1 MSAPKTPCWKI
12 AAQVHRSAAEGHR
25 VLIIAPYGRDAE
37 SISGLLTSNGYD
49 ARICDTFGEVAAQLD
64 AHAGVILVTEEALAS
79 DLSPLE
85 SALTAQPPW
94 SDIPFILLTGRRAG
108 RDRPNEAIRQRL
120 PLNATNVVLIE
131 RPLSAES
138 LLSTIVS
145 AMRARQRQF
154 VMRDQHA
161 ELETQRTRLKTL
173 LENLP
178 IGVAFLDAQGTSVV
192 TNPAFMRFSES
203 GKSAAFD
210 ADAER
215 HWQAQGKNGAPLPRD
230 KFPSARALKGEH
242 VTGIEFRYTGLDG
255 GPVWTR
261 VSSVPLL
268 NEDGSVAGAIS
279 VVVDIDE
286 QKRAQEKLAHAAE
299 MLESQVTA
307 RTIELQD
314 ALSDLR
320 KETDER
326 SKAEAALRQ
335 SQKMEAVGQLTGG
348 IAHDFNNMLTGIIG
362 AIDLMKRRIASNR
375 YDDLDRFMEAA
386 STSAQRAAALT
397 SRLLAFSR
405 RQLLD
410 SKPTDIN
417 ALVRSLSD
425 LLHRAVNEN
434 VSVAIE
440 TKDGIPAALVDAN
453 QLESA
458 ILNLVIN
465 ARDAMPQGGEL
476 TVETSAVDLDK
487 AYCEAHPGIA
497 PGPYVVIAVSDTGV
511 GMTPELIEK
520 AFDPFFTTKP
530 LGQGTG
536 LGLSMVYGF
545 ARQSNGQVR
554 IHSAPGQGTSVK
566 IYLPAA
572 EQAAIQTA
580 DRPESSPQGRG
591 QAVLL
596 VEDDPSVRLLIGEV
610 LSELGYRAIEASDAN
625 AAIKV
630 LESSQ
635 AIDMMISDVGLPGMN
650 GRQLAEVARE
660 HHPTVPILFVTGY
673 AENAAIRA
681 GFLGTNMAMISKPF
695 QVEEL
700 AAKIDEMLS

>member
-1 MSAPKTPCWKI
+1 
-12 AAQVHRSAAEGHR
+12 
-25 VLIIAPYGRDAE
+25 
-37 SISGLLTSNGYD
+37 
-49 ARICDTFGEVAAQLD
+49 
-64 AHAGVILVTEEALAS
+64 
-79 DLSPLE
+79 
-85 SALTAQPPW
+85 
-94 SDIPFILLTGRRAG
+94 
-108 RDRPNEAIRQRL
+108 
-120 PLNATNVVLIE
+120 
-131 RPLSAES
+131 
-138 LLSTIVS
+138 
-145 AMRARQRQF
+145 
-154 VMRDQHA
+154 MRDQHA
-161 ELETQRTRLKTL
+161 ELDTQRMRLKTL

-178 IGVAFLDAQGTSVV
+178 IGVAFLDAQGASVV
-192 TNPAFMRFSES
+192 TNPAFMRFSKS

-215 HWQAQGKNGAPLPRD
+215 HWQARDEDGAPLPRD

-242 VTGIEFRYTGLDG
+242 VGGIEFRFTGLDS

-268 NEDGSVAGAIS
+268 NDDGSVAGAIS

-299 MLESQVTA
+299 MLESQVAA
-307 RTIELQD
+307 RTKELQN

-320 KETDER
+320 KETAER

-335 SQKMEAVGQLTGG
+335 AQKMEAVGQLTGG

-375 YDDLDRFMEAA
+375 YDDLDRFMDVA
-386 STSAQRAAALT
+386 STSAQRAAGLT

-440 TKDGIPAALVDAN
+440 TKDGIPPAMVDAN

-465 ARDAMPQGGEL
+465 ARDAMPQGGKL
-476 TVETSAVDLDK
+476 TVETSAVDLDE

-497 PGPYVVIAVSDTGV
+497 SGPYVVIAVSDTGV
-511 GMTPELIEK
+511 GMTPEIIEK

-554 IHSAPGQGTSVK
+554 LHSALGQGTSVK

-572 EQAAIQTA
+572 EEGAIQPA
-580 DRPESSPQGRG
+580 DHVQFSPQGAG

-660 HHPTVPILFVTGY
+660 YHPTVPILFVTGY

-700 AAKIDEMLS
+700 AAKISEMLS

>member
-1 MSAPKTPCWKI
+1 
-12 AAQVHRSAAEGHR
+12 VHRTAAEGHR

-37 SISGLLTSNGYD
+37 SVSALLTSNGYD
-49 ARICDTFGEVAAQLD
+49 ARICDTFVEVAASLD
-64 AHAGVILVTEEALAS
+64 AHAGVVLLTEEAFAC
-79 DLSPLE
+79 DLLPLE
-85 SALTAQPPW
+85 TALAAQSAW
-94 SDIPFILLTGRRAG
+94 SDIPFVLLTGRRAG
-108 RDRPNEAIRQRL
+108 RERSNEAIRQRL
-120 PLNATNVVLIE
+120 PANATNVVLIE
-131 RPLSAES
+131 RPLSTES

-154 VMRDQHA
+154 VMRDQLA
-161 ELETQRTRLKTL
+161 ELDTQRTRLKTL

-178 IGVAFLDAQGTSVV
+178 IGVAFLDARGASVL
-192 TNPAFMRFSES
+192 TNPAFMRFSKS
-203 GKSAAFD
+203 GKSPAFD
-210 ADAER
+210 VYAER
-215 HWQAQGKNGAPLPRD
+215 HWQAQDEDGTPLSRD
-230 KFPSARALKGEH
+230 KFPRACALKGEH
-242 VTGIEFRYTGLDG
+242 VTGIAIRYTGLDS

-268 NEDGSVAGAIS
+268 NDDGSVAGAIS

-299 MLESQVTA
+299 VLESQVAA
-307 RTIELQD
+307 RTIELQN

-320 KETDER
+320 NETAER

-386 STSAQRAAALT
+386 STSAQRAAGLT

-410 SKPTDIN
+410 SKPNDIN
-417 ALVRSLSD
+417 ALIKSLSD

-440 TKDGIPAALVDAN
+440 TRDGIPAALVDAN

-458 ILNLVIN
+458 ILNLAIN
-465 ARDAMPQGGEL
+465 ARDAMPQGGKL
-476 TVETSAVDLDK
+476 TVETSAVDLDE

-497 PGPYVVIAVSDTGV
+497 SGPYVVIAVSDTGV

-530 LGQGTG
+530 LGRGTG

-554 IHSAPGQGTSVK
+554 IHSVPGQGTSVK

-572 EQAAIQTA
+572 EQGAIQPA
-580 DRPESSPQGRG
+580 DHVQSSPQGAG

-650 GRQLAEVARE
+650 GRQLAEVVRE
-660 HHPTVPILFVTGY
+660 YHATVPILFVTGY
-673 AENAAIRA
+673 AENARYGRIFSGLTWR
-681 GFLGTNMAMISKPF
+681 
-695 QVEEL
+695 
-700 AAKIDEMLS
+700 

>member
-1 MSAPKTPCWKI
+1 
-12 AAQVHRSAAEGHR
+12 VHRSAAEGHR
-25 VLIIAPYGRDAE
+25 VLIVAPYGRDAE
-37 SISGLLTSNGYD
+37 SVSGLLTSNGYD
-49 ARICDTFGEVAAQLD
+49 ARICDTFGEVAAHLD

-85 SALTAQPPW
+85 SALMVQPPW

-108 RDRPNEAIRQRL
+108 RDRPAEAMRQRL
-120 PLNATNVVLIE
+120 PSNATNVVLIE

-154 VMRDQHA
+154 VIRDQLA
-161 ELETQRTRLKTL
+161 ELDTQRTRLETL

-178 IGVAFLDAQGTSVV
+178 IGVAFLDTQGSSVL
-192 TNPAFMRFSES
+192 TNPAFKQFSKS
-203 GKSAAFD
+203 GKCPAFD
-210 ADAER
+210 VDAEL
-215 HWQAQGKNGAPLPRD
+215 HWQAQDRDGAPLPRD

-242 VTGIEFRYTGLDG
+242 VTGIELRYYGLDS

-261 VSSVPLL
+261 ASSVPLL
-268 NEDGSVAGAIS
+268 NDDGSVAGAIS
-279 VVVDIDE
+279 VLVDIDE
-286 QKRAQEKLAHAAE
+286 QKRAQEKLAHVAE
-299 MLESQVTA
+299 MLESQVAA
-307 RTIELQD
+307 RTIELQN

-320 KETDER
+320 KETAER
-326 SKAEAALRQ
+326 AKAEAALRQ

-362 AIDLMKRRIASNR
+362 AIDLMRRRIASGR

-386 STSAQRAAALT
+386 STSAQRAAGLT

-417 ALVRSLSD
+417 ALVRSLSN
-425 LLHRAVNEN
+425 LLHRAADEN
-434 VSVAIE
+434 VSVAVE

-465 ARDAMPQGGEL
+465 ARDAMPQGGKL
-476 TVETSAVDLDK
+476 TVETSAVDLDE

-497 PGPYVVIAVSDTGV
+497 SGPYVVIAVSDTGV

-545 ARQSNGQVR
+545 AKQSNGQVR

-572 EQAAIQTA
+572 EQGAIQPA
-580 DRPESSPQGRG
+580 EHAQSSPQGAG

-610 LSELGYRAIEASDAN
+610 LSELGYRAIKASDAN

-660 HHPTVPILFVTGY
+660 YHPTVPILFVTGY

-681 GFLGTNMAMISKPF
+681 DFLGTDMAVISKPF

-700 AAKIDEMLS
+700 AAKISEMLS

>member
-1 MSAPKTPCWKI
+1 
-12 AAQVHRSAAEGHR
+12 VHRSAAEGHR
-25 VLIIAPYGRDAE
+25 VLIIAPYGRDAQ
-37 SISGLLTSNGYD
+37 SVSALLTSKGYD
-49 ARICDTFGEVAAQLD
+49 AKICDTFVEVAASLD
-64 AHAGVILVTEEALAS
+64 AHAGVVLVTEEAFAG

-85 SALTAQPPW
+85 IALAAQPAW
-94 SDIPFILLTGRRAG
+94 SDIPFVLLTGRRAG
-108 RDRPNEAIRQRL
+108 RDRSNEAIRQRL
-120 PLNATNVVLIE
+120 PPNATNVVLIE
-131 RPLSAES
+131 RPLSTES
-138 LLSTIVS
+138 LLSTVVS

-161 ELETQRTRLKTL
+161 ELDIQRTRLKTL

-178 IGVAFLDAQGTSVV
+178 IGVAFLDAEGASVV
-192 TNPAFMRFSES
+192 TNPAFLRFAKS
-203 GKSAAFD
+203 GKSPAFD
-210 ADAER
+210 VDAER
-215 HWQAQGKNGAPLPRD
+215 HWRAQDEDGAPLPRD

-242 VTGIEFRYTGLDG
+242 VTGVEFRYTGLDS
-255 GPVWTR
+255 GPLWIR

-268 NEDGSVAGAIS
+268 NDDGSVIGAIS

-307 RTIELQD
+307 RTRELQN

-320 KETDER
+320 KETAER

-335 SQKMEAVGQLTGG
+335 AQKMEAVGQVTGG

-375 YDDLDRFMEAA
+375 YEDLDRFMEAA
-386 STSAQRAAALT
+386 STSAQRAAGLT

-434 VSVAIE
+434 ISVAIE

-465 ARDAMPQGGEL
+465 ARDAMPQGGKL
-476 TVETSAVDLDK
+476 TVETSAIDLDET
-487 AYCEAHPGIA
+487 YCRAHPGVT
-497 PGPYVVIAVSDTGV
+497 PGPYVVVAVSDTGV
-511 GMTPELIEK
+511 GMTAELIEK

-530 LGQGTG
+530 VGQGTG

-566 IYLPAA
+566 IYLPGA
-572 EQAAIQTA
+572 EQGAIQTA
-580 DRPESSPQGRG
+580 DHAESSPQGAG

-630 LESSQ
+630 LESGRS
-635 AIDMMISDVGLPGMN
+635 IDMMISDVGLPGMN
-650 GRQLAEVARE
+650 GRQLAEVARAY
-660 HHPTVPILFVTGY
+660 HPNVPVLFATGY

-681 GFLGTNMAMISKPF
+681 GYLGTNMAMISKPF

-700 AAKIDEMLS
+700 AAKIGEMLA

>member
-1 MSAPKTPCWKI
+1 
-12 AAQVHRSAAEGHR
+12 VHRSAAEGHR

-37 SISGLLTSNGYD
+37 SVSGLLTSNGYD
-49 ARICDTFGEVAAQLD
+49 ARICNTFAEVAAHLD
-64 AHAGVILVTEEALAS
+64 AHAGVILVTEEALAG
-79 DLSPLE
+79 DVSPLE

-108 RDRPNEAIRQRL
+108 RDRPNEAIRHRL
-120 PLNATNVVLIE
+120 PSNATNVVLIE
-131 RPLSAES
+131 RPLSTES

-161 ELETQRTRLKTL
+161 ELDTQRTLLKTL
-173 LENLP
+173 LDNLP
-178 IGVAFLDAQGTSVV
+178 VGVAFLDAQGVSVV
-192 TNPAFMRFSES
+192 TNPAFMRFSKL

-215 HWQAQGKNGAPLPRD
+215 HWQAQDENGAPLPRD

-242 VTGIEFRYTGLDG
+242 VSGIEFRYTGLDS
-255 GPVWTR
+255 GPVWTH

-268 NEDGSVAGAIS
+268 NDDGSVAGAIS

-286 QKRAQEKLAHAAE
+286 QKRAQEKLTHAAE
-299 MLESQVTA
+299 MLESRVAA
-307 RTIELQD
+307 RTIELQN

-320 KETDER
+320 KETAER

-386 STSAQRAAALT
+386 STSAQRAAGLT

-410 SKPTDIN
+410 SNPTDIN
-417 ALVRSLSD
+417 ALVRALSD

-434 VSVAIE
+434 VSIAIE

-453 QLESA
+453 QLENA

-465 ARDAMPQGGEL
+465 ARDAMPQGGKL
-476 TVETSAVDLDK
+476 TVETSAVDLDE

-497 PGPYVVIAVSDTGV
+497 SGPYVVIAVSDTGV

-566 IYLPAA
+566 IYLPAV
-572 EQAAIQTA
+572 EQEAIQPA
-580 DRPESSPQGRG
+580 DHVQSSPQGAG

-630 LESSQ
+630 LEGGQ
-635 AIDMMISDVGLPGMN
+635 AIDMMISDIGLPGMN
-650 GRQLAEVARE
+650 GRQLADVARE
-660 HHPTVPILFVTGY
+660 YHPTVPVLFVTGY

-695 QVEEL
+695 QVGEL
-700 AAKIDEMLS
+700 AAKISEMLS

>member
-1 MSAPKTPCWKI
+1 
-12 AAQVHRSAAEGHR
+12 VHRSAAEGHR
-25 VLIIAPYGRDAE
+25 VLIIAPYGRDAQ
-37 SISGLLTSNGYD
+37 SVSALLASKGYD
-49 ARICDTFGEVAAQLD
+49 AKICDTFVEVAASLD
-64 AHAGVILVTEEALAS
+64 AHAGVVLVTEEAFAG

-85 SALTAQPPW
+85 IALAAQPAW
-94 SDIPFILLTGRRAG
+94 SDIPFVLLTGRRAG
-108 RDRPNEAIRQRL
+108 REQTNEAIRQRL
-120 PLNATNVVLIE
+120 PANATNVVLIE
-131 RPLSAES
+131 RPLSTES

-161 ELETQRTRLKTL
+161 ELDTQRTRLKTL

-178 IGVAFLDAQGTSVV
+178 IGVAFLDSQGASVV
-192 TNPAFMRFSES
+192 TNPAFMRFSKS

-215 HWQAQGKNGAPLPRD
+215 HWQARDEDGAPLPRD
-230 KFPSARALKGEH
+230 KFPSARALKGEP
-242 VTGIEFRYTGLDG
+242 VSGIEFRYTGLDS

-268 NEDGSVAGAIS
+268 NDDGSVAGAIS
-279 VVVDIDE
+279 VVIDIDE
-286 QKRAQEKLAHAAE
+286 QKRAQEKLAHTAE
-299 MLESQVTA
+299 MLESQVTE
-307 RTIELQD
+307 RTRELRN

-320 KETDER
+320 KETAER

-386 STSAQRAAALT
+386 STSAQRAAGLT

-417 ALVRSLSD
+417 ALVGSLSD

-434 VSVAIE
+434 ISVAIE
-440 TKDGIPAALVDAN
+440 TKDGIPAAMVDAN

-465 ARDAMPQGGEL
+465 ARDAMPQGGKL
-476 TVETSAVDLDK
+476 TVETAAAELDE

-497 PGPYVVIAVSDTGV
+497 SGPYVVIAVSDTGI

-554 IHSAPGQGTSVK
+554 IHSAPDQGTSVK

-572 EQAAIQTA
+572 EHGAIQTA
-580 DRPESSPQGRG
+580 DRPESSPRGRG

-610 LSELGYRAIEASDAN
+610 LSELGYRAIEASDAGT
-625 AAIKV
+625 AIKA
-630 LESSQ
+630 LESGQ
-635 AIDMMISDVGLPGMN
+635 AIDMMISDIGLPGMN
-650 GRQLAEVARE
+650 GRQLADVARKY
-660 HHPTVPILFVTGY
+660 HPTVPILFVTGY

-681 GFLGTNMAMISKPF
+681 GYLGTNMAMIGKPF
-695 QVEEL
+695 QVDEL
-700 AAKIDEMLS
+700 AAKIGEMLS

>member
-1 MSAPKTPCWKI
+1 M
-12 AAQVHRSAAEGHR
+12 HRSAAEGHR

-37 SISGLLTSNGYD
+37 SVSGLLTSNGYD
-49 ARICDTFGEVAAQLD
+49 ARICNTFAEVAAHLD
-64 AHAGVILVTEEALAS
+64 AHAGVILVTEEALAG
-79 DLSPLE
+79 DVSPLE

-108 RDRPNEAIRQRL
+108 RDRPNEAIRHRL
-120 PLNATNVVLIE
+120 PSNATNVVLIE
-131 RPLSAES
+131 RPLSTES

-161 ELETQRTRLKTL
+161 ELDTQRTLLKTL
-173 LENLP
+173 LDNLP
-178 IGVAFLDAQGTSVV
+178 VGVAFLDAQGVSVV
-192 TNPAFMRFSES
+192 TNPAFMRFSKL

-215 HWQAQGKNGAPLPRD
+215 HWQAQDENGAPLPRD

-242 VTGIEFRYTGLDG
+242 VSGIEFRYTGLDS
-255 GPVWTR
+255 GPVWTH

-268 NEDGSVAGAIS
+268 NDDGSVAGAIS

-286 QKRAQEKLAHAAE
+286 QKRAQEKLTHAAE
-299 MLESQVTA
+299 MLESRVAA
-307 RTIELQD
+307 RTIELQN

-320 KETDER
+320 KETAER

-386 STSAQRAAALT
+386 STSAQRAAGLT

-410 SKPTDIN
+410 SNPTDIN
-417 ALVRSLSD
+417 ALVRALSD

-434 VSVAIE
+434 VSIAIE

-453 QLESA
+453 QLENA

-465 ARDAMPQGGEL
+465 ARDAMPQGGKL
-476 TVETSAVDLDK
+476 TVETSAVDLDE

-497 PGPYVVIAVSDTGV
+497 SGPYVVIAVSDTGV

-566 IYLPAA
+566 IYLPAV
-572 EQAAIQTA
+572 EQEAIQPA
-580 DRPESSPQGRG
+580 DHVQSSPQGAG

-630 LESSQ
+630 LEGGQ
-635 AIDMMISDVGLPGMN
+635 AIDMMISDIGLPGMN
-650 GRQLAEVARE
+650 GRQLADVARE
-660 HHPTVPILFVTGY
+660 YHPTVPVLFVTGY

-695 QVEEL
+695 QVGEL
-700 AAKIDEMLS
+700 AAKISEMLS

>member
-1 MSAPKTPCWKI
+1 
-12 AAQVHRSAAEGHR
+12 
-25 VLIIAPYGRDAE
+25 
-37 SISGLLTSNGYD
+37 
-49 ARICDTFGEVAAQLD
+49 
-64 AHAGVILVTEEALAS
+64 
-79 DLSPLE
+79 
-85 SALTAQPPW
+85 
-94 SDIPFILLTGRRAG
+94 
-108 RDRPNEAIRQRL
+108 
-120 PLNATNVVLIE
+120 
-131 RPLSAES
+131 
-138 LLSTIVS
+138 
-145 AMRARQRQF
+145 
-154 VMRDQHA
+154 
-161 ELETQRTRLKTL
+161 
-173 LENLP
+173 
-178 IGVAFLDAQGTSVV
+178 
-192 TNPAFMRFSES
+192 
-203 GKSAAFD
+203 
-210 ADAER
+210 
-215 HWQAQGKNGAPLPRD
+215 
-230 KFPSARALKGEH
+230 
-242 VTGIEFRYTGLDG
+242 
-255 GPVWTR
+255 
-261 VSSVPLL
+261 
-268 NEDGSVAGAIS
+268 
-279 VVVDIDE
+279 
-286 QKRAQEKLAHAAE
+286 
-299 MLESQVTA
+299 
-307 RTIELQD
+307 
-314 ALSDLR
+314 LR
-320 KETDER
+320 KETAER
-326 SKAEAALRQ
+326 AKAEAALRQ

-362 AIDLMKRRIASNR
+362 AIDLMRRRIASGR

-386 STSAQRAAALT
+386 STSAQRAAGLT

-417 ALVRSLSD
+417 ALVRSLSN
-425 LLHRAVNEN
+425 LLHRAADEN
-434 VSVAIE
+434 VSVAVE

-465 ARDAMPQGGEL
+465 ARDAMPQGGKL
-476 TVETSAVDLDK
+476 TVETSAVDLDE

-497 PGPYVVIAVSDTGV
+497 SGPYVVIAVSDTGV

-545 ARQSNGQVR
+545 AKQSNGQVR

-572 EQAAIQTA
+572 EQGAIQPA
-580 DRPESSPQGRG
+580 EHAQSSPQGAG

-610 LSELGYRAIEASDAN
+610 LSELGYRAIKASDAN

-660 HHPTVPILFVTGY
+660 YHPTVPILFVTGY

-681 GFLGTNMAMISKPF
+681 DFLGTDMAVISKPF

-700 AAKIDEMLS
+700 AAKISEMLS